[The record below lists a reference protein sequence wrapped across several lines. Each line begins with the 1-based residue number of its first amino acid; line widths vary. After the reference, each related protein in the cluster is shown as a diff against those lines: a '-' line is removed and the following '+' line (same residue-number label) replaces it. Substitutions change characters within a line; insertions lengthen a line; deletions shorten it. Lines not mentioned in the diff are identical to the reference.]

1 MKILVWTLLDVVW
14 GISWKLLLKTS
25 HGTRYHCSAPPRIW
39 LEKICSSDSS
49 WTLGWKTQQSCLM
62 LFGQVSLYSSYFIDP
77 PWISAQPTPTSPTPN
92 LAWASLILGVVGSCL
107 VPKTSRV
114 LRFLVAML
122 LDFVTAA
129 RELALLQA
137 LDSASATGAFPCFRW
152 LYSKCQG
159 LKWRENPV
167 PATIFHSLGQT
178 FQTLVLAQR
187 TPNYPKLSE
196 APGPWGPN
204 ANGKDLGANPPQN
217 TTKITPPGPAV
228 KISRNRE
235 DLNKYGDRIIA
246 YQKDYKWWYDERKHG
261 MSWKHV
267 ETGVVKCLLVK
278 TMGLWQ
284 PTNCLPVLRPETI
297 QFGRS
302 T

>member
-25 HGTRYHCSAPPRIW
+25 HGTCYHCSAPPRIW

-137 LDSASATGAFPCFRW
+137 LDSKRYRSFPIVCETPLDSCFRW

-178 FQTLVLAQR
+178 SQTLVLAQR
-187 TPNYPKLSE
+187 HPKLSQTI
-196 APGPWGPN
+196 P
-204 ANGKDLGANPPQN
+204 
-217 TTKITPPGPAV
+217 
-228 KISRNRE
+228 S
-235 DLNKYGDRIIA
+235 
-246 YQKDYKWWYDERKHG
+246 
-261 MSWKHV
+261 SW
-267 ETGVVKCLLVK
+267 T
-278 TMGLWQ
+278 
-284 PTNCLPVLRPETI
+284 LRP
-297 QFGRS
+297 QC
-302 T
+302 